1 MNTKPILKI
10 SRLVMK
16 NFFLQWEEDC
26 WPISDFSIQL
36 AEKLS
41 ERGSTSACL
50 RCISHIVLMETVFFQ
65 VYWFAVNTVLQK
77 YEPSYIFM
85 WLENKD

>member
-1 MNTKPILKI
+1 MNTKPILKT
-10 SRLVMK
+10 RLLG
-16 NFFLQWEEDC
+16 NEEL
-26 WPISDFSIQL
+26 FSSVRGGVL
-36 AEKLS
+36 TNHRLLNPVGKEVS
-41 ERGSTSACL
+41 EHGSTSACL
-50 RCISHIVLMETVFFQ
+50 RCISHIVLVETVFFQ